1 MMAWKKKKKEGLDA
15 SLMGSFVP
23 GAMPTPSTSNPNFA
37 LILWN
42 LRNYA
47 QVIDLVLAE
56 SDVRPVYQIPHE
68 HQTTMARAWV
78 EYTGI
83 PSIIG
88 GGLGALGFQA
98 VAQSPQAYGGWRA
111 GMYGS
116 LLFAFASEMIIG
128 TFITASILTIT
139 DPAHKYSGGTDEL
152 MRGQVHPTTSKDI
165 IMGLGSWGAV
175 V

>member
-1 MMAWKKKKKEGLDA
+1 MAKKKKKEEFDA
-15 SLMGSFVP
+15 SLMGGYLP
-23 GAMPTPSTSNPNFA
+23 GAIPTTSTSNPNFA

-56 SDVRPVYQIPHE
+56 SDVLPVYQIPHE

-88 GGLGALGFQA
+88 GGLGALGFQM
-98 VAQSPQAYGGWRA
+98 VAQGPQAYGGWRA

-116 LLFAFASEMIIG
+116 LLFAFAAEMIYG
-128 TFITASILTIT
+128 TVIAATILTIT
-139 DPAHKYSGGTDEL
+139 DPAHKYPGGTDEL
-152 MRGQVHPTTSKDI
+152 MRGVVHPTTSKDI
-165 IMGLGSWGAV
+165 LMGAGSWGTV